1 MTGQEL
7 IDRYEAGERD
17 FQGANLEEMDLSYAY
32 LVDANFQGANFRG
45 ANLTN
50 TNFSYSI
57 LLEANFADVITGRAD
72 SPVQKKVEQ
81 ERRRARRQIAYKKV
95 GNQ

>member
-1 MTGQEL
+1 MTGSEL

-45 ANLTN
+45 ANLT
-50 TNFSYSI
+50 S
-57 LLEANFADVITGRAD
+57 ANFAYCVLLEVNFA
-72 SPVQKKVEQ
+72 E
-81 ERRRARRQIAYKKV
+81 ARMENTRLWETRI
-95 GNQ
+95 GNIFV